1 MKTKLTQCFEDGGLT
16 DFSYDHAS
24 FSQILF
30 MIIFC
35 LYHIIIINILFFR
48 ITCTSKFHFWEIS
61 LSTYVKD
68 TSQRF
73 CLLPRVYVL
82 RMMPSR
88 LISWF
93 CRVASEG
100 GGRRRDRSS
109 RFAAW
114 RPTKCDVRER
124 LSSAVWEPRDHE
136 TRSMYGW

>member
-1 MKTKLTQCFEDGGLT
+1 MFWRWWFNGFFIWSCIIFT
-16 DFSYDHAS
+16 DFIYDYLLFISYHYY
-24 FSQILF
+24 Q
-30 MIIFC
+30 
-35 LYHIIIINILFFR
+35 HTFFR

-82 RMMPSR
+82 RMVPSG

-124 LSSAVWEPRDHE
+124 LSSAVWEPRDQE